1 MAARQSSAVF
11 GEHICVEVDS
21 LFIVHLPSVVF
32 MFENTAHPR
41 GLQCTALNYI
51 LASSDCSECKQFS
64 EYKQRIEH
72 EHSEQMNAA
81 KCIAEFF
88 WRHQQ
93 LILAL
98 CRVSWQLSGNLG
110 LGRGSDSIS
119 QLFLLLYFSA
129 VFSIVFL
136 SCISQLHFSKLT
148 VCWRLS
154 GDRGLGGGTD
164 SINMGAQYLHILTA
178 PHHPNPHQHQHQYRH
193 QH

>member
-1 MAARQSSAVF
+1 MLKFDMKMLAGLHILAARQSSAVF

-72 EHSEQMNAA
+72 VHSEQMNAA
-81 KCIAEFF
+81 KCIAEYF

-98 CRVSWQLSGNLG
+98 FTVRWRLSGNPDLG
-110 LGRGSDSIS
+110 EGSDSIS
-119 QLFLLLYFSA
+119 NLYLLLW
-129 VFSIVFL
+129 VL
-136 SCISQLHFSKLT
+136 
-148 VCWRLS
+148 
-154 GDRGLGGGTD
+154 
-164 SINMGAQYLHILTA
+164 
-178 PHHPNPHQHQHQYRH
+178 
-193 QH
+193 